1 MGDHVCLYTNYP
13 HSLCTHL
20 KVSLLYPL
28 ITSLYIR
35 YTQSW
40 AHRRFPDTNF
50 PISLPI
56 RRYSDTSIKTSIL
69 SPSLDY
75 IADIATPIIVA
86 AIIGDSYI
94 GDVWKPIV
102 SNFESIA
109 ATLESIL
116 KNSAISRYPDI
127 DSIDMKYRR
136 YCDNGVIGYRRYF
149 IDKYRRYFI
158 CIYRR

>member
-1 MGDHVCLYTNYP
+1 MQY
-13 HSLCTHL
+13 S
-20 KVSLLYPL
+20 
-28 ITSLYIR
+28 
-35 YTQSW
+35 QSW

-94 GDVWKPIV
+94 GDV
-102 SNFESIA
+102 
-109 ATLESIL
+109 
-116 KNSAISRYPDI
+116 
-127 DSIDMKYRR
+127 
-136 YCDNGVIGYRRYF
+136 
-149 IDKYRRYFI
+149 
-158 CIYRR
+158 